1 LVGRVDVGY
10 LEEVRRKLPSLKHRR
25 VVE

>member
-1 LVGRVDVGY
+1 VGRVDVGY